1 MTNYTNVSSRG
12 ILMRSRWTVWLKRG
26 IVILQTKRLGD
37 KGQGVDHV
45 RIGVIELSTGHSIL
59 R

>member
-1 MTNYTNVSSRG
+1 
-12 ILMRSRWTVWLKRG
+12 MRSRWTVWLKRG

-37 KGQGVDHV
+37 KDQGVDHV